1 MTKKELE
8 TKKKLPPGNL
18 GLPWIGE
25 TLSFLTDPNFID
37 KRQKLYGSIFQTK
50 ILGRP
55 TVIAIGSEANRFIMS
70 TGAENFSNDGWPDSF
85 QTLLGKQALVLQE
98 GVEHQR
104 NRKLLMPTLHGKALA
119 HYITTM
125 EKISIAY
132 LRSWEEMGC
141 ITWFPQFRKMTFD
154 ISSNL
159 LIGSEPGETNEC
171 LFQWFLEVS
180 KGLFAFPLPWRW
192 TPFGKALE
200 ARAKILDYIETAM
213 ATRELSPKEDVLT
226 LLMQVRDERGKG
238 LTASEIKS
246 QTLALLLGSIGNTAS
261 MLTCMCMALAQ
272 HPDILAKARIEQ
284 QEIVRE
290 EPLKLEHLKQ
300 MTYLEQ
306 ILKEVER
313 RYPPVGAGFRRV
325 IKPFVFKGYYVPQN
339 WNVMYSIIGTHNE
352 SRIYPEPKRFDPERF
367 SPENMGSLLTDFNL
381 IGFGG
386 GNRNCIGIAFAKTLI
401 KVFTS
406 HLIRHYNWELLP
418 KQNLTLNSIPI
429 LCPRSGLKVKLWSVP
444 QAIGKVTLP

>member
-1 MTKKELE
+1 MTKKDNE
-8 TKKKLPPGNL
+8 TTHKLPPGNL
-18 GLPWIGE
+18 GLPLIGE
-25 TLSFLTDPNFID
+25 TFSFLTDPNFISS
-37 KRQKLYGSIFQTK
+37 RQKLYGSIFKTQ

-55 TVIAIGSEANRFIMS
+55 TAIAIGSDANRFIMS
-70 TGAENFSNDGWPDSF
+70 TEAENFSNDGWPDSF

-98 GVEHQR
+98 REEHRR
-104 NRKLLMPTLHGKALA
+104 NRQLLMPTLHGSALA
-119 HYITTM
+119 RYITKM
-125 EKISIAY
+125 EKTSIAY
-132 LRSWEEMGC
+132 LRSWEERGS

-159 LIGSEPGETNEC
+159 LIGSSPGEINER

-180 KGLFAFPLPWRW
+180 KGLFAFPLPGRW

-200 ARAKILDYIETAM
+200 AREKILAYIETAM
-213 ATRELSPKEDVLT
+213 DCRQLSPQEDVLT
-226 LLMQVRDERGKG
+226 LLMEVRDDRGQG
-238 LTASEIKS
+238 LTADEIKS

-272 HPDILAKARIEQ
+272 NPEILNLARIEQ
-284 QEIVRE
+284 LQIVTE

-325 IKPFVFKGYYVPQN
+325 IKPFVFNGYYIPPD
-339 WNVMYSIIGTHNE
+339 WNVMYSIIGTHND
-352 SRIYPEPKRFDPERF
+352 SRIYPEPKRFDPSRF
-367 SPENMGSLLTDFNL
+367 SPENIGNKLTDFNL

-386 GNRNCIGIAFAKTLI
+386 GLRNCIGIAFAKTLI
-401 KVFTS
+401 KVFAS

-418 KQNLTLNSIPI
+418 KQNLTLNTVPI
-429 LCPRSGLKVKLWSVP
+429 LCPRSGLKVKLNKLS
-444 QAIGKVTLP
+444 LN